1 MTRIIVD
8 DPLRSQ
14 LELSSDRI
22 ELCDQD
28 GKVFGYFLPATSPL
42 TDSADSFE
50 IPYSEEEMERRRQEE
65 GGRSLSEI
73 WKSLGRQ

>member
-1 MTRIIVD
+1 MNGNNGD
-8 DPLRSQ
+8 DPLQNQPGES
-14 LELSSDRI
+14 
-22 ELCDQD
+22 
-28 GKVFGYFLPATSPL
+28 
-42 TDSADSFE
+42 DSADSFE